1 MYLTYLPNLQ
11 LQPSALLLQPQQT
24 LQLQLHLVILQLRP
38 QTLQLPRNQLPVL
51 HLQLQLILQL
61 QLHLVT
67 LQSLQLPRNLQPLP
81 LQLRVVLQKTFNNR
95 RMLRL
100 IHEPESTVFSVTS

>member
-51 HLQLQLILQL
+51 HLQLPRNQL